1 MVNVTFY
8 GVRGSTPCPCDA
20 NQRYGGNTSS
30 VGIEAP
36 GHEPIGLDLGTGL
49 RFWGEQLPVDGSIVS
64 ASITGESVPPP
75 TAWVSGEGLA
85 S

>member
-1 MVNVTFY
+1 MLPRN
-8 GVRGSTPCPCDA
+8 
-20 NQRYGGNTSS
+20 
-30 VGIEAP
+30 
-36 GHEPIGLDLGTGL
+36 
-49 RFWGEQLPVDGSIVS
+49 GEQLPVDGSIVS